1 MLENQQVHRVSLPP
15 HTFKDNQKPKESFD
29 SFWILKEGRENNEK
43 RGREIEKRG
52 KGGGDKKKRRGR
64 GQRER
69 RRTQRETRRGRQR
82 RGKGEQEREG
92 INTIYTSGNYS
103 INGHQLS
110 NIIFKTKNYFSLH
123 FKIIISLFSR

>member
-69 RRTQRETRRGRQR
+69 RRTQRETRRGETE
-82 RGKGEQEREG
+82 KGERRARKR
-92 INTIYTSGNYS
+92 GN
-103 INGHQLS
+103 
-110 NIIFKTKNYFSLH
+110 
-123 FKIIISLFSR
+123 